1 MAKTSEKP
9 PREKEKK
16 EGAKEEKK
24 VLSSP
29 LPSIT
34 LEGEETPEDLSTEE
48 PLELVEE
55 FKVTPEEALS
65 SYLKRI
71 SKYPV
76 LSREEEIELA
86 RRARAGDKEALKKLI
101 ESNLRFVVSVASKYR
116 GYGIPMMDLIN
127 EGNLG
132 LIQAAKRF
140 DPERGVKFISYA
152 VWWIKQAIMQ
162 ALAEQSG
169 AVRLPLKQAG
179 VLLRIR
185 NKFEELSQKLGR
197 EPTTEELAEELHME
211 PHDIEDILR
220 VARIHLSL
228 ESPINRDEDED
239 TTFLDLMEEE
249 KMPSTEEQML
259 KWSLST
265 QIQDLLKE
273 LKPREAL
280 ILRCRFGLDTD
291 RPMTLEEVGKML
303 GISRERVRQLEAR
316 ALDKLKK
323 IAVAKR
329 LEDYLN

>member
-1 MAKTSEKP
+1 MNKRSS
-9 PREKEKK
+9 
-16 EGAKEEKK
+16 EEKDRK
-24 VLSSP
+24 GEEKTILPTSSP
-29 LPSIT
+29 ETTVLDVE
-34 LEGEETPEDLSTEE
+34 LESGESLD
-48 PLELVEE
+48 LVEK
-55 FKVTPEEALS
+55 FKVTPEEAFS
-65 SYLKRI
+65 TYLKRI

-76 LSREEEIELA
+76 LSREGEIELA
-86 RRARAGDKEALKKLI
+86 RKAKVGNIDAMKKLI
-101 ESNLRFVVSVASKYR
+101 ESNLRFVVSVASKYK
-116 GYGIPMMDLIN
+116 GYGIPIMDLIN

-197 EPTTEELAEELHME
+197 EPTTEEVASELDM
-211 PHDIEDILR
+211 DIQDMEDILR

-228 ESPINRDEDED
+228 ESPINRDEEED

-249 KMPSTEEQML
+249 KMPSTEDQML
-259 KWSLST
+259 RWSLST
-265 QIQDLLKE
+265 QIQNLLKE
-273 LKPREAL
+273 LNPREAI
-280 ILRCRFGLDTD
+280 ILRCRFGLDAD

-303 GISRERVRQLEAR
+303 GISRERVRQLEVR
-316 ALDKLKK
+316 ALEKLKK
-323 IAVAKR
+323 VATTKR

>member
-1 MAKTSEKP
+1 MTKTKEP
-9 PREKEKK
+9 PEEKEK
-16 EGAKEEKK
+16 EGKAEE
-24 VLSSP
+24 
-29 LPSIT
+29 
-34 LEGEETPEDLSTEE
+34 EREDLSPSPLLSVTLEEDKISTED

-86 RRARAGDKEALKKLI
+86 RRAQGGDKEAMKKLI

-116 GYGIPMMDLIN
+116 GYGIPIMDLIN

-249 KMPSTEEQML
+249 KMPSTEDQML

-273 LKPREAL
+273 LNPREAL

>member
-1 MAKTSEKP
+1 MTKP
-9 PREKEKK
+9 PRESPNEREKK
-16 EGAKEEKK
+16 LETEEERENP
-24 VLSSP
+24 SP
-29 LPSIT
+29 SVPAPVA
-34 LEGEETPEDLSTEE
+34 LEEDTITPEN
-48 PLELVEE
+48 PIELVEE

-86 RRARAGDKEALKKLI
+86 KKAQEGDKEALKKLI

-116 GYGIPMMDLIN
+116 GYGIPIMDLIN

-280 ILRCRFGLDTD
+280 ILRCRFGLETEK
-291 RPMTLEEVGKML
+291 PMTLEEVGKML

-323 IAVAKR
+323 IAVARR

>member
-1 MAKTSEKP
+1 MTKSSKDTPKE
-9 PREKEKK
+9 REKKRKAE
-16 EGAKEEKK
+16 EEKEEI
-24 VLSSP
+24 SP
-29 LPSIT
+29 SALPSVV
-34 LEGEETPEDLSTEE
+34 LEEEEIQTPED
-48 PLELVEE
+48 PLELIEE

-86 RRARAGDKEALKKLI
+86 RKAQEGDREALKKLI

-116 GYGIPMMDLIN
+116 GYGIPIMDLIN

-197 EPTTEELAEELHME
+197 EPTTEELAEELHMDAN
-211 PHDIEDILR
+211 DIEDILR

-280 ILRCRFGLDTD
+280 ILRCRFGLDTEK
-291 RPMTLEEVGKML
+291 PMTLEEVGKML

-323 IAVAKR
+323 IAVARR